1 MKLLYY
7 LYYKVYKTYNRID
20 KVVKLYWGPRYH
32 ADNFVT
38 MFLFSIPLWVTLK
51 LNLWDTTMAI
61 QFILALVAVLT
72 FIGLGIFVERKIR
85 TKAIGLYMNESKKQ
99 SIIGALLVNVFI
111 IIYSLLWFGSIYLND
126 KK

>member
-7 LYYKVYKTYNRID
+7 LYYKVYKTYNRIH
-20 KVVKLYWGPRYH
+20 KVVKLYRGPREH

-51 LNLWDTTMAI
+51 LNLWDTTMEI
-61 QFILALVAVLT
+61 QFILALVAVFT

-85 TKAIGLYMNESKKQ
+85 TKAIGLYMNESKEQ
-99 SIIGALLVNVFI
+99 SFIGAILVNVFI
-111 IIYSLLWFGSIYLND
+111 LVYSFLWIYLL
-126 KK
+126 K